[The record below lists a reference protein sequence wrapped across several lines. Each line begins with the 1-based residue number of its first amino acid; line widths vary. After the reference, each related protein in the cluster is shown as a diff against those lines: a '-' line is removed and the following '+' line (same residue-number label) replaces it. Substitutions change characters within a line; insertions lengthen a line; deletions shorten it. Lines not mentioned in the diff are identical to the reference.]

1 MGLFDNAKKDPN
13 AELSQ
18 KLETLTQTV
27 QSLQGNIG
35 EITNAVKTLHSN
47 QTQMN
52 TDLNSVRDGNVLGQG
67 NDSQRQDAATEELRN
82 LSSYSEDEL
91 STLTDRERYSIQ
103 EQNTQKMLEETVKRA
118 LEPVTQNL
126 NSVQSNMVQGQ
137 AQSELKE
144 LMSEKGS
151 DGKVLRPDFQDQS
164 LLQMMTT
171 MKKDPTMQNLPLRNL
186 YVLAKDKMR
195 SDQPEAY
202 SALEGKYFPKEVKSS
217 YGGIFSDQAPAGE
230 PAGDMTLEEAS
241 AAAAQEVLSD
251 GGGLPQ
257 GAENAL

>member
-1 MGLFDNAKKDPN
+1 MGLFDNTKKDPN
-13 AELSQ
+13 ADLLAKIEA
-18 KLETLTQTV
+18 LTQTV
-27 QSLQGNIG
+27 TSLQGNMG
-35 EITNAVKTLHSN
+35 SITDAVKTLHSN
-47 QTQMN
+47 QAQLSESMNNQTPQGDIGPSNDHATQDTAKERRM
-52 TDLNSVRDGNVLGQG
+52 
-67 NDSQRQDAATEELRN
+67 
-82 LSSYSEDEL
+82 LSSYSEEEL
-91 STLTDRERYSIQ
+91 SSLTDRERFSIQ
-103 EQNTQKMLEETVKRA
+103 EQNTQNMLEETVKRA

-144 LMSEKGS
+144 LISEKGS

-202 SALEGKYFPKEVKSS
+202 SALEGKYFPKEVKPS
-217 YGGIFSDQAPAGE
+217 YGGIFSDQGAQGE

-251 GGGLPQ
+251 NGGLPQ
-257 GAENAL
+257 GAGEAL